1 MNYKYTHLSIGGIFA
16 VFFIVFSFSCNKPTC
31 NVEDG
36 FVSQTDTTLNCR
48 CGAIS
53 MKALDTLK
61 IQKNQCTVLRF
72 QPRAFSDWLDTHE
85 VIRVGM
91 EPDAPPAFFTE
102 GAQETG
108 FDYELLKAIFPKIF
122 PGIAMQVKGFQY
134 DTLHQL
140 LLQPNPQIEII
151 AGGYVP
157 DTSLPGVIW
166 TKPYLTYGYAL
177 ITKESNQSVFS
188 DLASL
193 KGKKIG
199 VYDDGIT
206 EEWVRKNLPDVGEI
220 LKAVD
225 NTETPYSD
233 WMQMLADG
241 KVDAIIYDYPFAVQE
256 INDYDEAFVVSN
268 KRLNAPDDLTGYA
281 FGIPVGNA
289 RYLKQINEA
298 IDAFKNSPEFTNL
311 VAQFIPDPDKGL
323 IAKTEKTPEPV
334 VVPVSQPAVSPAT
347 PAKKQEAA
355 EKALTATTQKTPP
368 PAPKVTPPT
377 PEQIA
382 RKKQEEAKA
391 GNYDGETYTVGSGET
406 LSIIAGKILGDIDR
420 WEELYIL
427 NPHIVSP
434 DIVYSGT
441 ILKVPKYSMVK
452 KDLRK
457 WGNSSEKPATQNEP

>member
-1 MNYKYTHLSIGGIFA
+1 MNNQYTCFSIGGVLAIIFIA
-16 VFFIVFSFSCNKPTC
+16 FTFSCNKQTC
-31 NVEDG
+31 SVEDG
-36 FVSQTDTTLNCR
+36 FVSQSDTTLDCR
-48 CGAIS
+48 CGMLS
-53 MKALDTLK
+53 MKALDTLRVK
-61 IQKNQCTVLRF
+61 KNQCTILRF
-72 QPRAFSDWLDTHE
+72 QSRALSNWLDNNE
-85 VIRVGM
+85 ILRIGM

-108 FDYELLKAIFPKIF
+108 FDYELLKIIFPKVF
-122 PGIAMQVKGFQY
+122 PGISMQVKGYQY

-177 ITKESNQSVFS
+177 ITKETNQSVFS

-193 KGKKIG
+193 NGKKVG

-206 EEWVRKNLPDVGEI
+206 EEWVRKNVPGVGEI
-220 LKAVD
+220 FKAVD

-233 WMQMLADG
+233 WMQMLAEG
-241 KVDAIIYDYPFAVQE
+241 KVDAIVYDYPFAVQE
-256 INDYDEAFVVSN
+256 INDYDEAFVISN
-268 KRLNAPDDLTGYA
+268 KRLNAPNDLTGYA
-281 FGIPVGNA
+281 FGIPAGNA

-298 IDAFKNSPEFTNL
+298 IDAFKSTPEFTNL

-323 IAKTEKTPEPV
+323 IAKTEKAPIPPTTPAP
-334 VVPVSQPAVSPAT
+334 PAVTPTSPVKTADNT
-347 PAKKQEAA
+347 VK
-355 EKALTATTQKTPP
+355 TATVPAPTKTPP
-368 PAPKVTPPT
+368 TKKVSLPT
-377 PEQIA
+377 PEQVA
-382 RKKQEEAKA
+382 QKKQEEAKA
-391 GNYDGETYTVGSGET
+391 GNYDGETYTVGNGET
-406 LSIIAGKILGDIDR
+406 LSIIAGKILGDIER

-457 WGNSSEKPATQNEP
+457 WGNSSDKSPSQKNEP